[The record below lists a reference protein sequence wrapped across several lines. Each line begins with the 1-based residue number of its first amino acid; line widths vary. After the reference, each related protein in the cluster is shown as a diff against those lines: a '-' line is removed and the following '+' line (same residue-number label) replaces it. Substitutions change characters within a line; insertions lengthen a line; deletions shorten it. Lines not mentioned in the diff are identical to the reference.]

1 MAAER
6 FAEYRAIF
14 PPTPPSRTRTRTRWK
29 PPPVDIFKINFDGAV
44 SAEESCSGVGVIVRN
59 REGLV
64 IAAMSEKIPQI
75 LQPIEIEAMAATR
88 ALEFAREVG
97 ISEAILEGD
106 SVMVIKALAT
116 KDTGLAPFGLL
127 I

>member
-1 MAAER
+1 MHSQQPCYSLNHLSQLAAER

-14 PPTPPSRTRTRTRWK
+14 PPTPPSQPRMRTCWK
-29 PPPVDIFKINFDGAV
+29 PPPVDIFKINFDEAV

-75 LQPIEIEAMAATR
+75 LQPTKIEAMAATR

-97 ISEAILEGD
+97 IS
-106 SVMVIKALAT
+106 
-116 KDTGLAPFGLL
+116 
-127 I
+127 